1 MCVGARTR
9 ILHRPI
15 LYTDT
20 YTKQSAH
27 RATERKAK
35 TPVPPGFLC
44 CFGDRC
50 SKESKIAA
58 WHGIVM

>member
-27 RATERKAK
+27 RATERKNTQCGENAG
-35 TPVPPGFLC
+35 TAWFLMLL
-44 CFGDRC
+44 
-50 SKESKIAA
+50 
-58 WHGIVM
+58 W